1 MVSDVLEVDGG
12 MLQVGDKTAS
22 CSKARVEEAVRSEA
36 RVEAAARSEARV
48 EAMACSEIRDNAVA
62 CSRVEIKD
70 GRRW

>member
-1 MVSDVLEVDGG
+1 VSDVLEVDGG

-22 CSKARVEEAVRSEA
+22 CSKARVE
-36 RVEAAARSEARV
+36 AAARSEARV
-48 EAMACSEIRDNAVA
+48 EATACSEVRDNAAA